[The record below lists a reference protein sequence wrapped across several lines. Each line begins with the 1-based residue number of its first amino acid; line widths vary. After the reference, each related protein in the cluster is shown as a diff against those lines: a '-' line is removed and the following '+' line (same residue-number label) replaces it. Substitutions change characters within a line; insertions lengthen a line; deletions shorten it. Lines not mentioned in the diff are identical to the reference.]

1 MKKKMNIQFAIIT
14 MVAIIFTVILSVTV
28 YSEIFRKEVRE
39 NLRICAYEL
48 KNTGIFD
55 DPNAEYTM
63 QAVDN
68 VRISVID
75 TDGTVAFDTN
85 VNIGDLDNH
94 GKRPEIQEALQKG
107 EGESMR
113 RSATM
118 NKTAFYFALRLDNG
132 QVLRVAKET
141 ENVVSMLSAMALP
154 LAVMA
159 LALIVVNG
167 ILAHILT
174 ASILKPIAYMANHM
188 DDEKV
193 EVTYHELEPF
203 METIQKQ
210 HQDIVKNSQMR
221 QEFTAN
227 VSHEL
232 KTPLTAISGYA
243 ELIANGMT
251 SGDDTIRFAGEI
263 SKSSNRLLTLI
274 NDILR
279 LSELDSFSE
288 VPMEEVD
295 LYDLAEKC
303 VNMLQL
309 NAEKHNVTLML
320 TGKNTKLLANKEMME
335 ELLYNLISN
344 AIRYN
349 RPYGSVVVGVT
360 REEEHATL
368 TVEDT
373 GIGISQADQERIFER
388 FYRVDK
394 SRSKSTGGTGLG
406 LAIVKHVVQCH
417 HAKLNLKSQLGTGTR
432 IEVIF

>member
-1 MKKKMNIQFAIIT
+1 MKRKINIQFAIIT

-28 YSEIFRKEVRE
+28 YSELFQKEVRE

-55 DPNAEYTM
+55 NPKVDYTM
-63 QAVDN
+63 KAVDN
-68 VRISVID
+68 VRITVID

-85 VNIGDLDNH
+85 ASIGELDNH
-94 GKRPEIQEALQKG
+94 GQRPEIQEAFRNG
-107 EGESMR
+107 EGEIMR

-118 NKTAFYFALRLDNG
+118 NKTTFYFALRLDNG
-132 QVLRVAKET
+132 QVLRVAKEAG
-141 ENVVSMLSAMALP
+141 NAWSMLSALALP
-154 LAVMA
+154 
-159 LALIVVNG
+159 IG
-167 ILAHILT
+167 IMSVAMILVSVILT
-174 ASILKPIAYMANHM
+174 HFLTTSILTPIEHMASHM
-188 DDEKV
+188 DDEDV
-193 EVTYHELEPF
+193 EVVYRELEPF
-203 METIQKQ
+203 METIRKQ
-210 HQDIVKNSQMR
+210 HKDIVKSSQMR

-243 ELIANGMT
+243 ELIASGMT
-251 SGDDTIRFAGEI
+251 TGDDTTRFAGEI
-263 SKSSNRLLTLI
+263 SKSSKRLLTLI

-279 LSELDSFSE
+279 LSELDATTE
-288 VPMEEVD
+288 VPMENVD
-295 LYDLAEKC
+295 LYELAEKC
-303 VNMLQL
+303 VNMLQV
-309 NAEKHNVTLML
+309 NAEKQNVTLML
-320 TGKNTKLLANKEMME
+320 TGKATRMQANKEMME

-349 RPYGSVVVGVT
+349 RPYGNVVVSVN
-360 REEEHATL
+360 REAEHVSL

-373 GIGISQADQERIFER
+373 GIGISHADQERVFER

-417 HAKLNLKSQLGTGTR
+417 GAKLKMNSQLGTGTR

>member
-1 MKKKMNIQFAIIT
+1 MKKKINIQFAIIT
-14 MVAIIFTVILSVTV
+14 MVAIIFTAILSVTV
-28 YSEIFRKEVRE
+28 YSELFQKEVRE

-55 DPNAEYTM
+55 NPKVDYTM
-63 QAVDN
+63 KAVDN
-68 VRISVID
+68 VRITVID

-85 VNIGDLDNH
+85 ASIGELDNH
-94 GKRPEIQEALQKG
+94 GQRPEIQEAFRNG
-107 EGESMR
+107 EGEIMR

-118 NKTAFYFALRLDNG
+118 NKTTFYFALRLDNG
-132 QVLRVAKET
+132 QVLRVAKEAG
-141 ENVVSMLSAMALP
+141 NAWSMLSALALP
-154 LAVMA
+154 
-159 LALIVVNG
+159 IG
-167 ILAHILT
+167 IMSVAMILVSVILT
-174 ASILKPIAYMANHM
+174 HFLTTSILTPIEHMASHM
-188 DDEKV
+188 DDEDV
-193 EVTYHELEPF
+193 EVVYRELEPF
-203 METIQKQ
+203 METIRKQ
-210 HQDIVKNSQMR
+210 HKDIVKSSQIR

-243 ELIANGMT
+243 ELIASGMT
-251 SGDDTIRFAGEI
+251 TGDDTTRFAGEI
-263 SKSSNRLLTLI
+263 SKSSKRLLTLI

-279 LSELDSFSE
+279 LSELDATTE
-288 VPMEEVD
+288 VPMENVD
-295 LYDLAEKC
+295 LYELAEKC
-303 VNMLQL
+303 VNMLQV
-309 NAEKHNVTLML
+309 NAEKQNVTLML
-320 TGKNTKLLANKEMME
+320 TGKATRMQANKEMME

-349 RPYGSVVVGVT
+349 RPYGNVVVSVN
-360 REEEHATL
+360 REEEHVSL

-373 GIGISQADQERIFER
+373 GIGISHADQERVFER

-417 HAKLNLKSQLGTGTR
+417 GAKLKMNSQLGTGTR

>member
-1 MKKKMNIQFAIIT
+1 M
-14 MVAIIFTVILSVTV
+14 
-28 YSEIFRKEVRE
+28 RE

-55 DPNAEYTM
+55 DSQTDYTM
-63 QAVDN
+63 EAVDN
-68 VRISVID
+68 VRITLID

-85 VNIGDLDNH
+85 ASIGELDNH
-94 GKRPEIQEALQKG
+94 GQRPEIQEALQNG
-107 EGESMR
+107 EGETMR

-132 QVLRVAKET
+132 QVLRVAKEAG
-141 ENVVSMLSAMALP
+141 NVWSMLSALALP
-154 LAVMA
+154 LGMMSA
-159 LALIVVNG
+159 ALILVSVILTHFLTTS
-167 ILAHILT
+167 ILAPIEHM
-174 ASILKPIAYMANHM
+174 ASHM
-188 DDEKV
+188 DDEDM
-193 EVTYHELEPF
+193 EITYRELEPF
-203 METIQKQ
+203 METIRKQ
-210 HQDIVKNSQMR
+210 HEDIVKSSQMR

-274 NDILR
+274 NDIL
-279 LSELDSFSE
+279 
-288 VPMEEVD
+288 
-295 LYDLAEKC
+295 AEKC
-303 VNMLQL
+303 VSMLQIS
-309 NAEKHNVTLML
+309 AEKQNVTLML
-320 TGKNTKLLANKEMME
+320 TGKPTRMQANREMME
-335 ELLYNLISN
+335 ELLYNLVSN

-349 RPYGSVVVGVT
+349 RPYGNVVVSVS
-360 REEEHATL
+360 REDDHVDLA
-368 TVEDT
+368 VEDT
-373 GIGISQADQERIFER
+373 GIGISQADQGRIFER

-417 HAKLNLKSQLGTGTR
+417 GAKLDLKSQLGSGTR
-432 IEVIF
+432 IEIKF

>member
-1 MKKKMNIQFAIIT
+1 MRRKINIQFAIIT
-14 MVAIIFTVILSVTV
+14 MVAIIFTVILSMTV
-28 YSEIFRKEVRE
+28 YSELFQKEVRE

-55 DPNAEYTM
+55 DSQTDYTM
-63 QAVDN
+63 EAVDH
-68 VRISVID
+68 VRITLID

-85 VNIGDLDNH
+85 ASIGELDNH
-94 GKRPEIQEALQKG
+94 GQRPEIQEALQNG
-107 EGESMR
+107 EGETMR

-132 QVLRVAKET
+132 QVLRVAKEAG
-141 ENVVSMLSAMALP
+141 NVWSMLSALALP
-154 LAVMA
+154 LGMMSA
-159 LALIVVNG
+159 ALILVSVILTHFLTTS
-167 ILAHILT
+167 ILAPIEHM
-174 ASILKPIAYMANHM
+174 ASHM
-188 DDEKV
+188 DDEDM
-193 EVTYHELEPF
+193 ESTYREQEPF
-203 METIQKQ
+203 METIRKQ
-210 HQDIVKNSQMR
+210 HKDIVKSSQMR

-279 LSELDSFSE
+279 LSELDASTE
-288 VPMEEVD
+288 VPMEEID
-295 LYDLAEKC
+295 LYELAEKC
-303 VNMLQL
+303 VSMLQIS
-309 NAEKHNVTLML
+309 AEKQNVTLML
-320 TGKNTKLLANKEMME
+320 TGKPTRMQANREMME
-335 ELLYNLISN
+335 ELLYNLVSN

-349 RPYGSVVVGVT
+349 RPYGNVVVSVS
-360 REEEHATL
+360 REDDHVDLA
-368 TVEDT
+368 VEDT
-373 GIGISQADQERIFER
+373 GIGISQADQGRIFER

-417 HAKLNLKSQLGTGTR
+417 GAKLDLKSQLGSGTR
-432 IEVIF
+432 IEIKF

>member
-1 MKKKMNIQFAIIT
+1 MKKKINIQFAIIT
-14 MVAIIFTVILSVTV
+14 MVAIIFTMIVSVLV
-28 YSEIFRKEVRE
+28 YSELFQKEVRE

-55 DPNAEYTM
+55 DPKADYTM
-63 QAVDN
+63 KAVDN
-68 VRISVID
+68 VRISLID

-85 VNIGDLDNH
+85 ASIGDLDNH
-94 GKRPEIQEALQKG
+94 GQRPEIQKAFQNG
-107 EGESMR
+107 EGEIMR

-118 NKTAFYFALRLDNG
+118 NKTVFYFALRLDNG
-132 QVLRVAKET
+132 QVLRVAKESG
-141 ENVVSMLSAMALP
+141 NVWSMLSA
-154 LAVMA
+154 LAVPLGVMTA
-159 LALIVVNG
+159 ALILVSV
-167 ILAHILT
+167 ILT
-174 ASILKPIAYMANHM
+174 HFLTGSILKPIAHMASHM
-188 DDEKV
+188 DDTEM
-193 EVTYHELEPF
+193 EVTYRELEPF
-203 METIQKQ
+203 METIRKQ
-210 HQDIVKNSQMR
+210 HEDIVKSSQMR

-243 ELIANGMT
+243 ELIASGMT

-279 LSELDSFSE
+279 LSELDASTE
-288 VPMEEVD
+288 VPMEELD
-295 LYDLAEKC
+295 LYELAEKC
-303 VNMLQL
+303 VSMLQI
-309 NAEKHNVTLML
+309 NAEKQNVTLML
-320 TGKNTKLLANKEMME
+320 TGKSTRMMANREMME
-335 ELLYNLISN
+335 ELLYNLVSN

-349 RPYGSVVVGVT
+349 RPYGNVVVSVN
-360 REEEHATL
+360 REEEQVHL

-373 GIGISQADQERIFER
+373 GIGISQADQERVFER

-417 HAKLNLKSQLGTGTR
+417 GAKLNMQSQLGSGTR
-432 IEVIF
+432 IDVIF

>member
-1 MKKKMNIQFAIIT
+1 MKKKINIQFAIIT
-14 MVAIIFTVILSVTV
+14 MVAIIFTMIVSVLV
-28 YSEIFRKEVRE
+28 YSELFQKEVRE

-55 DPNAEYTM
+55 DPKADYTM
-63 QAVDN
+63 KAVDN

-85 VNIGDLDNH
+85 ASIGDLDNH
-94 GKRPEIQEALQKG
+94 GQRPEIQKAFQNG
-107 EGESMR
+107 EGEVMR

-118 NKTAFYFALRLDNG
+118 NKTVFYFALRLDNG
-132 QVLRVAKET
+132 QVLRVAKESG
-141 ENVVSMLSAMALP
+141 NVWSMLSALSVP
-154 LAVMA
+154 LGVMTA
-159 LALIVVNG
+159 ALILVSV
-167 ILAHILT
+167 ILT
-174 ASILKPIAYMANHM
+174 HFLTGSILKPIAHMASHM
-188 DDEKV
+188 NDTEM
-193 EVTYHELEPF
+193 EVTYRELEPF
-203 METIQKQ
+203 METIRKQ
-210 HQDIVKNSQMR
+210 HEDIVKSSQMR

-243 ELIANGMT
+243 ELIASGMT

-279 LSELDSFSE
+279 LSELDASTE
-288 VPMEEVD
+288 VPMEELD
-295 LYDLAEKC
+295 LYELAEKC
-303 VNMLQL
+303 VSMLQI
-309 NAEKHNVTLML
+309 NAEKQNVTLML
-320 TGKNTKLLANKEMME
+320 TGKSTRMMANREMME
-335 ELLYNLISN
+335 ELLYNLVSN

-349 RPYGSVVVGVT
+349 RPYGNVVVSVN
-360 REEEHATL
+360 REEEQVHL

-373 GIGISQADQERIFER
+373 GIGISQADQERVFER

-417 HAKLNLKSQLGTGTR
+417 GAKLNMQSQLGSGTR
-432 IEVIF
+432 IDVIF

>member
-1 MKKKMNIQFAIIT
+1 MKKKINIQFAIIT

-28 YSEIFRKEVRE
+28 YSELFQKEVRE

-55 DPNAEYTM
+55 NPKVDYTM
-63 QAVDN
+63 KAVDN
-68 VRISVID
+68 VRITVID

-85 VNIGDLDNH
+85 ASIGELDNH
-94 GKRPEIQEALQKG
+94 GQRPEIQEAFRNG
-107 EGESMR
+107 EGEIMR

-118 NKTAFYFALRLDNG
+118 NKTTFYFALRLDNG
-132 QVLRVAKET
+132 QVLRVAKEAG
-141 ENVVSMLSAMALP
+141 NAWSMLSALALP
-154 LAVMA
+154 V
-159 LALIVVNG
+159 G
-167 ILAHILT
+167 IMSVAMILVSVILT
-174 ASILKPIAYMANHM
+174 HFLTTSILTPIEHMASHM
-188 DDEKV
+188 DDENV
-193 EVTYHELEPF
+193 EVVYRELEPF
-203 METIQKQ
+203 METIRKQ
-210 HQDIVKNSQMR
+210 HKDIVKSSQMR

-243 ELIANGMT
+243 ELIASGMT
-251 SGDDTIRFAGEI
+251 TGDDTTRFAGEI
-263 SKSSNRLLTLI
+263 SKSSKRLLTLI

-279 LSELDSFSE
+279 LSELDATTE
-288 VPMEEVD
+288 VPMENVD
-295 LYDLAEKC
+295 LYELAEKC
-303 VNMLQL
+303 VNMLQV
-309 NAEKHNVTLML
+309 NAEKQNVTLML
-320 TGKNTKLLANKEMME
+320 TGKATRMQANKEMME

-349 RPYGSVVVGVT
+349 RPYGNVVVSVN
-360 REEEHATL
+360 REEEHVSL

-373 GIGISQADQERIFER
+373 GIGISHADQERVFER

-417 HAKLNLKSQLGTGTR
+417 GAKLKMNSQLGTGTR

>member
-1 MKKKMNIQFAIIT
+1 MKKKINIQFAIIT
-14 MVAIIFTVILSVTV
+14 MVAIIFTVIVSVMV
-28 YSEIFRKEVRE
+28 YSELFQKEVRE

-55 DPNAEYTM
+55 DPKADYTM
-63 QAVDN
+63 KAVDN
-68 VRISVID
+68 VRITVID

-85 VNIGDLDNH
+85 ASIGDLDNH
-94 GKRPEIQEALQKG
+94 GQRPEIQKAFQNG
-107 EGESMR
+107 EGEIMR

-118 NKTAFYFALRLDNG
+118 KKTAFYFALRLDNG
-132 QVLRVAKET
+132 QVLRVAKEAG
-141 ENVVSMLSAMALP
+141 NVWSMLSALSLP
-154 LAVMA
+154 LGLISA
-159 LALIVVNG
+159 ALILVSV
-167 ILAHILT
+167 ILT
-174 ASILKPIAYMANHM
+174 HFLTGSILKPIEHMASHM
-188 DDEKV
+188 DDTEA
-193 EVTYHELEPF
+193 EVTYRELEPF
-203 METIQKQ
+203 METIRKQ
-210 HQDIVKNSQMR
+210 HEDIVKSSQIR

-243 ELIANGMT
+243 ELIASGMT

-279 LSELDSFSE
+279 LSELDASKE
-288 VPMEEVD
+288 VPMEELD
-295 LYDLAEKC
+295 LYELAEKC
-303 VNMLQL
+303 VSMLQI
-309 NAEKHNVTLML
+309 NAEKQNVTLML
-320 TGKNTKLLANKEMME
+320 TGKSTRMMANREMME
-335 ELLYNLISN
+335 ELLYNLVSN

-349 RPYGSVVVGVT
+349 RPYGNVVVSVN
-360 REEEHATL
+360 REAEQVHL

-373 GIGISQADQERIFER
+373 GIGISQADQERVFER

-417 HAKLNLKSQLGTGTR
+417 GAKLNMQSQLGSGTR
-432 IEVIF
+432 IDVIF

>member
-1 MKKKMNIQFAIIT
+1 MKRKINIQFAIIT

-28 YSEIFRKEVRE
+28 YSELFQKEVRE

-55 DPNAEYTM
+55 DLQTDYTM
-63 QAVDN
+63 EAVDN
-68 VRISVID
+68 VRITLID

-85 VNIGDLDNH
+85 ASIGELDNH
-94 GKRPEIQEALQKG
+94 GQRPEIQKAFQNG
-107 EGESMR
+107 EGEIMR

-118 NKTAFYFALRLDNG
+118 KKTVFYFALRLDNG
-132 QVLRVAKET
+132 QVLRVAKESG
-141 ENVVSMLSAMALP
+141 NVWSMLSALALP
-154 LAVMA
+154 LGVMSI
-159 LALIVVNG
+159 ALILVSVLLTHFLTSS
-167 ILAHILT
+167 ILAPIEHMASHI
-174 ASILKPIAYMANHM
+174 
-188 DDEKV
+188 DDEEV
-193 EVTYHELEPF
+193 EVTYRELEPF
-203 METIQKQ
+203 METIRKQ
-210 HQDIVKNSQMR
+210 HENIVKNSQMR

-243 ELIANGMT
+243 ELIAAGMT
-251 SGDDTIRFAGEI
+251 TGDDTIRFAGEI

-279 LSELDSFSE
+279 LSELDASTE
-288 VPMEEVD
+288 VPMEEID
-295 LYDLAEKC
+295 LYELAEKC
-303 VNMLQL
+303 VNMLQI
-309 NAEKHNVTLML
+309 NAEKQNVTLML
-320 TGKNTKLLANKEMME
+320 TGKPTKMQANREMME
-335 ELLYNLISN
+335 ELLYNLVSN

-349 RPYGSVVVGVT
+349 RPYGNVVVSVS
-360 REEEHATL
+360 REDDHVSL

-373 GIGISQADQERIFER
+373 GIGISQSDQERVFER

-417 HAKLNLKSQLGTGTR
+417 GARLNMKSQLGSGTR
-432 IEVIF
+432 IEIKF

>member
-28 YSEIFRKEVRE
+28 YSEIFRKEVKE

-68 VRISVID
+68 VRITVID

-85 VNIGDLDNH
+85 ADIGDLDNH
-94 GKRPEIQEALQKG
+94 GKRPEIQEALQMG

-113 RSATM
+113 RSDTM

-154 LAVMA
+154 LVVMA

-320 TGKNTKLLANKEMME
+320 TGKSTKLLANKEMME

-349 RPYGSVVVGVT
+349 RPYGNVVVGVT
-360 REEEHATL
+360 KEEEQVTL

>member
-1 MKKKMNIQFAIIT
+1 MKKKINIQFAIIT
-14 MVAIIFTVILSVTV
+14 MVAIIFTMIVSVLV
-28 YSEIFRKEVRE
+28 YSELFQKEVRE

-55 DPNAEYTM
+55 DPKADYTM
-63 QAVDN
+63 KAVDN
-68 VRISVID
+68 VRITVID

-85 VNIGDLDNH
+85 ASIGDLDNH
-94 GKRPEIQEALQKG
+94 GQRPEIQKALQNG
-107 EGESMR
+107 EGEIMR

-118 NKTAFYFALRLDNG
+118 KKTAFYFALRLDNG
-132 QVLRVAKET
+132 QVLRVAKEAS
-141 ENVVSMLSAMALP
+141 NVWSMLSALSLP
-154 LAVMA
+154 LGLMSA
-159 LALIVVNG
+159 ALILVSV
-167 ILAHILT
+167 ILT
-174 ASILKPIAYMANHM
+174 HFLTGSILKPIEHMASHI
-188 DDEKV
+188 DDTEE
-193 EVTYHELEPF
+193 EVTYRELEPF
-203 METIQKQ
+203 MKTIRKQ
-210 HQDIVKNSQMR
+210 HEDIVKSSQMR

-243 ELIANGMT
+243 ELIASGMT

-279 LSELDSFSE
+279 LSELDASTE
-288 VPMEEVD
+288 VPMKELD
-295 LYDLAEKC
+295 LYELAEKC
-303 VNMLQL
+303 VNMLQI
-309 NAEKHNVTLML
+309 NAEKQNVTLML
-320 TGKNTKLLANKEMME
+320 TGKSTRMMANREMME
-335 ELLYNLISN
+335 ELLYNLVSN

-349 RPYGSVVVGVT
+349 RPYGNVVVSVN
-360 REEEHATL
+360 REEEQVHL

-373 GIGISQADQERIFER
+373 GIGISQADQERVFER

-417 HAKLNLKSQLGTGTR
+417 GAKLNMQSQLGAGTR
-432 IEVIF
+432 IDVIF

>member
-1 MKKKMNIQFAIIT
+1 MKKKINIQFAIIT
-14 MVAIIFTVILSVTV
+14 MVAIIFTMIVSVLV
-28 YSEIFRKEVRE
+28 YSELFQKEVRE

-55 DPNAEYTM
+55 DPKADYTM
-63 QAVDN
+63 KAVDN

-85 VNIGDLDNH
+85 ASIGDLDNH
-94 GKRPEIQEALQKG
+94 GQRPEIQKAFQNG
-107 EGESMR
+107 EGEVMR

-118 NKTAFYFALRLDNG
+118 NKTVFYFALRLDNG
-132 QVLRVAKET
+132 QVLRVAKESG
-141 ENVVSMLSAMALP
+141 NVWSMLSALSVP
-154 LAVMA
+154 LGVMTA
-159 LALIVVNG
+159 ALILVSV
-167 ILAHILT
+167 ILT
-174 ASILKPIAYMANHM
+174 HFLTGSILKPIAHMASHM
-188 DDEKV
+188 NDTEM
-193 EVTYHELEPF
+193 EVTYRELEPF
-203 METIQKQ
+203 METIRKQ
-210 HQDIVKNSQMR
+210 HEDIVKSSQMR

-243 ELIANGMT
+243 ELIASGMT
-251 SGDDTIRFAGEI
+251 NGEDTIRFAGEI

-279 LSELDSFSE
+279 LSELDASTE
-288 VPMEEVD
+288 VPMEELD
-295 LYDLAEKC
+295 LYELAEKC
-303 VNMLQL
+303 VSMLQI
-309 NAEKHNVTLML
+309 NAEKQNVTLML
-320 TGKNTKLLANKEMME
+320 TGKSTRMMANREMME
-335 ELLYNLISN
+335 ELLYNLVSN

-349 RPYGSVVVGVT
+349 RPYGNVVVSVN
-360 REEEHATL
+360 REEEQVHL

-373 GIGISQADQERIFER
+373 GIGISQADQERVFER

-417 HAKLNLKSQLGTGTR
+417 GAKLNMQSQLGSGTR
-432 IEVIF
+432 IDVIF

>member
-1 MKKKMNIQFAIIT
+1 MKKKINIQFAIIT

-28 YSEIFRKEVRE
+28 YSELFQKEVRE

-55 DPNAEYTM
+55 NPKVDYTM
-63 QAVDN
+63 KAVDN
-68 VRISVID
+68 VRITVID

-85 VNIGDLDNH
+85 ASIGELDNH
-94 GKRPEIQEALQKG
+94 GQRPEIQEAFRNG
-107 EGESMR
+107 EGEIMR

-118 NKTAFYFALRLDNG
+118 NKTTFYFALRLDNG
-132 QVLRVAKET
+132 QVLRVAKEAG
-141 ENVVSMLSAMALP
+141 NAWSMLSALALP
-154 LAVMA
+154 V
-159 LALIVVNG
+159 G
-167 ILAHILT
+167 IMSVAMILVSVILT
-174 ASILKPIAYMANHM
+174 HFLTTSILTPIEHMASHM
-188 DDEKV
+188 DDEDV
-193 EVTYHELEPF
+193 EVVYRELEPF
-203 METIQKQ
+203 METIRKQ
-210 HQDIVKNSQMR
+210 HKDIVKSSQMR
-221 QEFTAN
+221 QEFTAT

-243 ELIANGMT
+243 ELIASGMT
-251 SGDDTIRFAGEI
+251 TGDDTTRFAGEI
-263 SKSSNRLLTLI
+263 SKSSKRLLTLI

-279 LSELDSFSE
+279 LSELDATTE
-288 VPMEEVD
+288 VPMENVD
-295 LYDLAEKC
+295 LYELAEKC
-303 VNMLQL
+303 VNMLQV
-309 NAEKHNVTLML
+309 NAEKQNVTLML
-320 TGKNTKLLANKEMME
+320 TGKATRMQANKEMME

-349 RPYGSVVVGVT
+349 RPYGNVVVSVN
-360 REEEHATL
+360 REEEHVSL

-373 GIGISQADQERIFER
+373 GIGISHADQERVFER

-417 HAKLNLKSQLGTGTR
+417 GAKLKMNSQLGTGTR

>member
-1 MKKKMNIQFAIIT
+1 MKRKINIQFAIIT
-14 MVAIIFTVILSVTV
+14 MVAIIFTVILSMTV
-28 YSEIFRKEVRE
+28 YSELFQKEVRE

-55 DPNAEYTM
+55 DSQTDYTM
-63 QAVDN
+63 EAVDN
-68 VRISVID
+68 VRITLID

-85 VNIGDLDNH
+85 ASIGELDNH
-94 GKRPEIQEALQKG
+94 GQRPEIQEALQNG
-107 EGESMR
+107 EGETMR

-132 QVLRVAKET
+132 QVLRVAKEAG
-141 ENVVSMLSAMALP
+141 NVWSMLSALALP
-154 LAVMA
+154 LGMMSA
-159 LALIVVNG
+159 ALILVSVILTHFLTTS
-167 ILAHILT
+167 ILAPIEHM
-174 ASILKPIAYMANHM
+174 ASHM
-188 DDEKV
+188 DDEDM
-193 EVTYHELEPF
+193 EITYRELEPF
-203 METIQKQ
+203 METIRKQ
-210 HQDIVKNSQMR
+210 HKDIVKSSQMR

-279 LSELDSFSE
+279 LSELDASTE
-288 VPMEEVD
+288 VPMEETD
-295 LYDLAEKC
+295 LYELAEKC
-303 VNMLQL
+303 VSMLQIS
-309 NAEKHNVTLML
+309 AEKQNVTLML
-320 TGKNTKLLANKEMME
+320 TGKPTRMQANREMME
-335 ELLYNLISN
+335 ELLYNLVSN

-349 RPYGSVVVGVT
+349 RPYGNVVVSVS
-360 REEEHATL
+360 REDDHVDLA
-368 TVEDT
+368 VEDT
-373 GIGISQADQERIFER
+373 GIGISQADQGRIFER

-417 HAKLNLKSQLGTGTR
+417 GAKLDLKSQLGSGTR
-432 IEVIF
+432 IEIKF

>member
-1 MKKKMNIQFAIIT
+1 MKRKINIQFAIIT
-14 MVAIIFTVILSVTV
+14 MVAIIFTVILSMTV
-28 YSEIFRKEVRE
+28 YSELFQKEVRE

-55 DPNAEYTM
+55 DSQTDYTM
-63 QAVDN
+63 EAVDN
-68 VRISVID
+68 VRITLID

-85 VNIGDLDNH
+85 ASIGELDNH
-94 GKRPEIQEALQKG
+94 GQRPEIQEALQNG
-107 EGESMR
+107 EGETMR

-132 QVLRVAKET
+132 QVLRVAKEAG
-141 ENVVSMLSAMALP
+141 NVWSMLSALALP
-154 LAVMA
+154 LGMMSA
-159 LALIVVNG
+159 ALILVSVILTHFLTTS
-167 ILAHILT
+167 ILAPIEHM
-174 ASILKPIAYMANHM
+174 ASHM
-188 DDEKV
+188 DDEDM
-193 EVTYHELEPF
+193 EITYRELEPF
-203 METIQKQ
+203 METIRKQ
-210 HQDIVKNSQMR
+210 HKDIVKSSQMR

-279 LSELDSFSE
+279 LSELDASTE
-288 VPMEEVD
+288 VPMEEID
-295 LYDLAEKC
+295 LYELAEKC
-303 VNMLQL
+303 VSMLQIS
-309 NAEKHNVTLML
+309 AEKQNVTLML
-320 TGKNTKLLANKEMME
+320 TGKPTRMQANREMME
-335 ELLYNLISN
+335 ELLYNLVSN

-349 RPYGSVVVGVT
+349 RPYGNVVVSVS
-360 REEEHATL
+360 REDDHVDLA
-368 TVEDT
+368 VEDT
-373 GIGISQADQERIFER
+373 GIGISQADQGRIFER

-406 LAIVKHVVQCH
+406 LAIVKHAVQCH
-417 HAKLNLKSQLGTGTR
+417 GAKLDLKSQLGSGTR
-432 IEVIF
+432 IEIKF